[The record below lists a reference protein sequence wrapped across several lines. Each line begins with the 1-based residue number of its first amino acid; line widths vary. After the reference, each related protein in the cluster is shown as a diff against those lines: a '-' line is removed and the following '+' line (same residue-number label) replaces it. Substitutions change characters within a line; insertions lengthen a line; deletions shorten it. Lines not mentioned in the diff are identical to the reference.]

1 MNLLHWFTPVQFPAP
16 AELKYDWFSLSH
28 LKPAGDSFSALIAR
42 ISLPLSFSVTSLWAQ
57 EIVGI
62 CTFFQASDDTNIFR
76 LDGAEGLRR
85 RHLECPGITSS
96 LMMPLSAS
104 SESLMGNRVGNGM
117 KTGNL
122 GADKKKKKIG
132 FSSVMLIPLG
142 MGLVLTIPSH
152 LRIFTRGIFKN
163 QASDGKIQGIP
174 TFN

>member
-96 LMMPLSAS
+96 LMMPLNAS

-122 GADKKKKKIG
+122 GADKKKKLNWIFFCYVDSFGDG
-132 FSSVMLIPLG
+132 FGFNHPVSLENFYPRDFQKS
-142 MGLVLTIPSH
+142 GLWWQNPGNTNL
-152 LRIFTRGIFKN
+152 
-163 QASDGKIQGIP
+163 
-174 TFN
+174 